1 MIAAD
6 FGGRSIDFQ
15 TREITDYQPI
25 IGALMK
31 QWQNPE
37 NANSPAVLVAD
48 VIYTAVTDDSEQLR
62 YSVSD
67 EAKFLLDSRKKRFD
81 DESISM
87 IKNQIGQ

>member
-1 MIAAD
+1 
-6 FGGRSIDFQ
+6 
-15 TREITDYQPI
+15 
-25 IGALMK
+25 MK
-31 QWQNPE
+31 QWQNPG

>member
-15 TREITDYQPI
+15 NREITDYQPI

-37 NANSPAVLVAD
+37 NANSLGVLVAD

-67 EAKFLLDSRKKRFD
+67 EAKFMLESRKKRFD
-81 DESISM
+81 NEAISM